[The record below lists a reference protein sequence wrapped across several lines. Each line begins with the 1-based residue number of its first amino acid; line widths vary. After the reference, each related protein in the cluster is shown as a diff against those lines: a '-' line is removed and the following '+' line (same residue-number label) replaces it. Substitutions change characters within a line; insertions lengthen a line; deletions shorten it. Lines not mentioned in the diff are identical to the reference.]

1 MLRLAL
7 KECRKLNLDRV
18 LLTCDKGNVASAR
31 TIVGD
36 GGVLENEIEDDVG
49 MGQSG
54 TIQRYWID
62 VE

>member
-31 TIVGD
+31 AIAANSGT
-36 GGVLENEIEDDVG
+36 LENEIEDDVG

-62 VE
+62 AK